1 MIYGYLQGTLSPD
14 ERVKLEEWLD
24 DNPENEILFDR
35 ICDQKNIL
43 NKARFFDKHPQEKM
57 WNSLEKKIFKKK
69 KRTYPL
75 YWSIAASL
83 MIPLFIGTW
92 FLMSDV
98 KSDGKEEKKYEIL
111 SGTACAQLE
120 LFDGTVIDLH
130 QDSVYSMELAQGERL
145 DNKGGIVSYKQ
156 DSVNV
161 SVEEYNEIKTPRG
174 GEYQILLPDGTK
186 VWLNT
191 ESTLRF
197 PRKFSEKERLVYAQ
211 GELYFEVA
219 HDTMRPFRVDLDAY
233 TVEVTGTE
241 FNVRTYSGGPQL
253 TTLITGGVT
262 ICREDEV
269 VHLEPGEEAVL
280 EQKGEAIRVQK
291 AEIESRLAW
300 HRGYFLFD
308 DVRLEDIMT
317 ELGRWYNVETFF
329 ANQQVRDERFSL
341 ELRRH
346 EDFRQVL
353 DLIERAG
360 MVEITVEK
368 NVIFVK

>member
-174 GEYQILLPDGTK
+174 GEYQILLPDGDK
-186 VWLNT
+186 SVVKSQN
-191 ESTLRF
+191 LRYGF
-197 PRKFSEKERLVYAQ
+197 RGSFQKKRDSCMHKGSFILRLLMIRCARFV
-211 GELYFEVA
+211 
-219 HDTMRPFRVDLDAY
+219 
-233 TVEVTGTE
+233 
-241 FNVRTYSGGPQL
+241 L
-253 TTLITGGVT
+253 TWMLT
-262 ICREDEV
+262 R
-269 VHLEPGEEAVL
+269 
-280 EQKGEAIRVQK
+280 
-291 AEIESRLAW
+291 
-300 HRGYFLFD
+300 
-308 DVRLEDIMT
+308 
-317 ELGRWYNVETFF
+317 
-329 ANQQVRDERFSL
+329 
-341 ELRRH
+341 
-346 EDFRQVL
+346 
-353 DLIERAG
+353 
-360 MVEITVEK
+360 
-368 NVIFVK
+368 